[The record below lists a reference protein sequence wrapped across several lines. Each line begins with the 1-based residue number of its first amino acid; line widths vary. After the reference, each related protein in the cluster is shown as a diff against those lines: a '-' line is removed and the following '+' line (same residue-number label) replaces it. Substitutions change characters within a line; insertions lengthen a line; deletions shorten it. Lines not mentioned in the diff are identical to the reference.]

1 MRTQTDSGAGL
12 FIEPKEKFE
21 RAGML
26 IAGIYRPYAA
36 DELVSLL
43 RQAGFARARAETALF
58 SRGPVQTGGICALDE
73 KAI

>member
-1 MRTQTDSGAGL
+1 
-12 FIEPKEKFE
+12 
-21 RAGML
+21 ML

-58 SRGPVQTGGICALDE
+58 SRGPVQTGDICALDE